1 MDTNR
6 KGTERKQDNSF
17 LSFLQFRGKKGR
29 KDVILLSCGY
39 LFLLVFFLLISFFG
53 ENNLPIELTYAVFGL
68 PFVFFGFAFIFGILK
83 CFFSYLYQ
91 KIGFFPFVILCTFL
105 FLFWNLIVSCI
116 FLEVKNFHE
125 VNKSWIAFIPIF
137 IWLAITIYLM
147 IVMIWNILERL
158 EYAPFNIKL
167 IYVHVNLVIACLT
180 YYLFIIQ
187 DIKIQNVLFKSPNT
201 SGYLSLYV
209 ECLIIYLILYSMLW
223 LVCLLKG
230 YVFFLVNSKK

>member
-6 KGTERKQDNSF
+6 KGTEKKQDNSF

-29 KDVILLSCGY
+29 KDVILLFCGY

-53 ENNLPIELTYAVFGL
+53 ENDLPIELTYAVFGL
-68 PFVFFGFAFIFGILK
+68 PFVFFGFAFIFWILK
-83 CFFSYLYQ
+83 RFFSYLYQ
-91 KIGFFPFVILCTFL
+91 KIGFFLFVFICTFL

-125 VNKSWIAFIPIF
+125 VNKSGIAFIPII
-137 IWLAITIYLM
+137 IWLAISVYLISM
-147 IVMIWNILERL
+147 MIWYTLEKIGH
-158 EYAPFNIKL
+158 ASFNIKL
-167 IYVHVNLVIACLT
+167 IYILVNILIACST
-180 YYLFIIQ
+180 YYFF
-187 DIKIQNVLFKSPNT
+187 KVQNELFKAPNT

-209 ECLIIYLILYSMLW
+209 ECLIIHLILYSMLW